1 MLSVVASA
9 WLLFQSVST
18 PLPPSKLLEV
28 QGLIDRDRLVEAEAA
43 ARAYVAENPGAAD
56 GHFLLG
62 YILFRRADM
71 RASLAEYVEGAKHQD
86 LGALDLAM
94 MGSDAFLLEDYAAAD
109 GWFEQS
115 VQKDPGSSPVWY
127 QLGRTKYNE
136 KRFEEA
142 VNAIERCLKL
152 EPRNAKALD
161 FLGLSYEGLG
171 KTSEALAAYR
181 AAVATGTLEAGP
193 WLDLGTL
200 LVESGKLEEAIPVL
214 SRALERAP
222 ENPNVNRELGKAYLL
237 GNRLVSGRLQIEKPG
252 SQETT

>member
-142 VNAIERCLKL
+142 VNAMEPLDGYARERYLSRQDGRSVHFAAGLSHC
-152 EPRNAKALD
+152 EPRIGIPRCPHSPAERFHYKHNC
-161 FLGLSYEGLG
+161 Y
-171 KTSEALAAYR
+171 ALAETANR
-181 AAVATGTLEAGP
+181 A
-193 WLDLGTL
+193 
-200 LVESGKLEEAIPVL
+200 
-214 SRALERAP
+214 SR
-222 ENPNVNRELGKAYLL
+222 VNWYG
-237 GNRLVSGRLQIEKPG
+237 
-252 SQETT
+252 